1 LLKDEK
7 SDVALPVGIDL
18 HMGRIISDFMKRI
31 PRKRPWAHDLMGK
44 ILSEC
49 GARLDRVAINDR
61 KQGVY
66 SATIHIQAQGR
77 EIELDC
83 RPSDAVALAI
93 FERVPIYVSEKLL
106 SVGYVIKIKSG
117 DEDPYEKWLQNLN
130 PDFFKYKM

>member
-1 LLKDEK
+1 
-7 SDVALPVGIDL
+7 
-18 HMGRIISDFMKRI
+18 
-31 PRKRPWAHDLMGK
+31 MGK

-49 GARLDRVAINDR
+49 GARLNRVAIKYR

-66 SATIHIQAQGR
+66 SAAIHIEAQRR

-93 FERVPIYVSEKLL
+93 CERVPINVSEELL
-106 SVGYVIKIKSG
+106 SVGYGIKIKSG
-117 DEDPYEKWLQNLN
+117 ERDPYEKWLQNLN